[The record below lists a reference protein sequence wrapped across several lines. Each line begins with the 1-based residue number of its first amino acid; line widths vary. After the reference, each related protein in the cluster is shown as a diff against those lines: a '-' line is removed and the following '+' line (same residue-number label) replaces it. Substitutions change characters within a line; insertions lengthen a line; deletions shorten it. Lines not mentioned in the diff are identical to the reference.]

1 MRNAS
6 AIVKFLLFLSIGML
20 LVWVVV
26 KDITAE
32 EKLNIKS
39 AFEKANYFWIILSMI
54 LIMTSHW
61 SRAVRWKML
70 LEPLGHKPRTSNTFF
85 AIMVGYLANLALPRL
100 GEVSRCGILNRY
112 EKISFEEAFGTVIAE
127 RAIDMLCLIIVFFLT
142 LLIEFATIY
151 NFTNE
156 KIISPLKNKLASIL
170 HQPMKIIIVLFIG
183 AAFVAIALMVKK
195 KMQGSALEKL
205 KTTLLG
211 FWNGLKAIKNI
222 KSPGMFITHSVFIW
236 FVYYGTLH
244 LSFLAFD
251 ETSKLGVGEALSV
264 LIFGTLGIIFVPGG
278 TGAYQALVMETLKL
292 FAISFSTAFA
302 FAWTVWASQIIGIL
316 ILGVISLILLTALN
330 KKEIITK
337 KELQG

>member
-6 AIVKFLLFLSIGML
+6 SIAKFLLFFSIGIL
-20 LVWVVV
+20 LVWLVV
-26 KDITAE
+26 KDISAE
-32 EKLNIKS
+32 EKINIKA
-39 AFEKANYFWIILSMI
+39 AFEKANYFWIVLSMI
-54 LIMTSHW
+54 LIIGSHW

-70 LEPLGHKPRTSNTFF
+70 LEPLGYKPKTSNTFF

-112 EKISFEEAFGTVIAE
+112 EKVSFEEAFGTVIAE
-127 RAIDMLCLIIVFFLT
+127 RAIDMLCLIVVFFIT
-142 LLIEFATIY
+142 LIMELDVIY
-151 NFTNE
+151 SFTNE
-156 KIISPLKNKLASIL
+156 KIISPLKNKIISIT
-170 HQPMKIIIVLFIG
+170 HQPIKIIILLLI
-183 AAFVAIALMVKK
+183 IALFVGIALFLKNK
-195 KMQGSALEKL
+195 IKGSALVKF
-205 KTTLLG
+205 KTMLLG

-222 KSPGMFITHSVFIW
+222 KSPGLFIAHSVFIW

-251 ETSKLGVGEALSV
+251 ETAKLGIGEALAV

-292 FAISFSTAFA
+292 FAVSFSTAFA

-316 ILGVISLILLTALN
+316 IMGLISLILLAALN
-330 KKEIITK
+330 KKEIIA
-337 KELQG
+337 EQHSL